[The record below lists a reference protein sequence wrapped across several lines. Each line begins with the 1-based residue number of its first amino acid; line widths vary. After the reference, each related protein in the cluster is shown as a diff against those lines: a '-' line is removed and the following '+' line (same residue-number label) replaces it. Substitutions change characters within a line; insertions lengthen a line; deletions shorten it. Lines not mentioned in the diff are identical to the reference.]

1 MLGMRFTHCAHS
13 YWYHHFVKY
22 KPPFPIQQMYFKK
35 KRKKCCLSLNKI
47 RILTEDSFLIYCW
60 FCLFCILQ
68 FLLPHPLHTLV
79 FTSIFFY
86 PSLLREII
94 RNFPEIILTFSMLL
108 SFFFFKI
115 QFFIIIIIIN
125 FFWILWGRGEKTLF
139 EFLFCTL
146 SPLHPPPKYYSST
159 DEKIFPALYC
169 QLHFGQYFKSHLQ
182 FWKKEKERKNLFNLR
197 GFDRQNFISDFPT
210 ALAVVSLES
219 SGKRK

>member
-108 SFFFFKI
+108 SFFFFKNTI
-115 QFFIIIIIIN
+115 FYYYYYYKFFLNSLGEGGKNIIWV
-125 FFWILWGRGEKTLF
+125 FVLYS
-139 EFLFCTL
+139 L
-146 SPLHPPPKYYSST
+146 SSAPPPQILFFNWREDLSCFILPT
-159 DEKIFPALYC
+159 A
-169 QLHFGQYFKSHLQ
+169 
-182 FWKKEKERKNLFNLR
+182 FWTVFQVPLAILKKRKRKKNLFNLR

>member
-108 SFFFFKI
+108 SFFFLKI

-125 FFWILWGRGEKTLF
+125 FF
-139 EFLFCTL
+139 
-146 SPLHPPPKYYSST
+146 
-159 DEKIFPALYC
+159 
-169 QLHFGQYFKSHLQ
+169 
-182 FWKKEKERKNLFNLR
+182 
-197 GFDRQNFISDFPT
+197 
-210 ALAVVSLES
+210 
-219 SGKRK
+219 

>member
-68 FLLPHPLHTLV
+68 FLLPHPLHTLI

-108 SFFFFKI
+108 SFFFLKI

-125 FFWILWGRGEKTLF
+125 FFWILWGRGEKHYLS
-139 EFLFCTL
+139 FCFVL
-146 SPLHPPPKYYSST
+146 SLLCTPPPNIILQLTRRSFLLYIANCILDSISSPT
-159 DEKIFPALYC
+159 CNFEK
-169 QLHFGQYFKSHLQ
+169 KK
-182 FWKKEKERKNLFNLR
+182 KKEKPL
-197 GFDRQNFISDFPT
+197 
-210 ALAVVSLES
+210 
-219 SGKRK
+219 

>member
-68 FLLPHPLHTLV
+68 FLLPHPLHTLI

-146 SPLHPPPKYYSST
+146 SPLHPPQILFFNWREDLSCFILPT
-159 DEKIFPALYC
+159 A
-169 QLHFGQYFKSHLQ
+169 
-182 FWKKEKERKNLFNLR
+182 FWTVFQVPLAILKKRKRKKNLFNLR

>member
-68 FLLPHPLHTLV
+68 FLLPHPLHTLI

-146 SPLHPPPKYYSST
+146 SPLHPPPPNIILQLTRRSFLLYIANCILDSISSPT
-159 DEKIFPALYC
+159 CNFEK
-169 QLHFGQYFKSHLQ
+169 KK
-182 FWKKEKERKNLFNLR
+182 KKEKPL
-197 GFDRQNFISDFPT
+197 
-210 ALAVVSLES
+210 
-219 SGKRK
+219 

>member
-108 SFFFFKI
+108 SFFFFKNTI
-115 QFFIIIIIIN
+115 FYYYYYYKFFLN
-125 FFWILWGRGEKTLF
+125 SLGEGGKTLF

-146 SPLHPPPKYYSST
+146 SPLHPPPNIILQLTRRSFLLYIANCILDSISSPT
-159 DEKIFPALYC
+159 CNFEK
-169 QLHFGQYFKSHLQ
+169 KK
-182 FWKKEKERKNLFNLR
+182 KKEKTSLISEDLTDKTLFL
-197 GFDRQNFISDFPT
+197 ISQLLLLLF
-210 ALAVVSLES
+210 L
-219 SGKRK
+219 

>member
-68 FLLPHPLHTLV
+68 FLLPHPLHTLI

-108 SFFFFKI
+108 SFFFFKNTI
-115 QFFIIIIIIN
+115 FYYYYYYKFFLNSLGEGGKNIIWVFVLYSLSSAPPPNIILQLTRRSFLLYIANCILDSISSPTCN
-125 FFWILWGRGEKTLF
+125 FEKKKKKEKTSLISEDLTDKTLF
-139 EFLFCTL
+139 LISQLLLLLFL
-146 SPLHPPPKYYSST
+146 
-159 DEKIFPALYC
+159 
-169 QLHFGQYFKSHLQ
+169 
-182 FWKKEKERKNLFNLR
+182 
-197 GFDRQNFISDFPT
+197 
-210 ALAVVSLES
+210 
-219 SGKRK
+219 

>member
-68 FLLPHPLHTLV
+68 FLLPHPLHTLI

-146 SPLHPPPKYYSST
+146 SPLHPPQ
-159 DEKIFPALYC
+159 I
-169 QLHFGQYFKSHLQ
+169 
-182 FWKKEKERKNLFNLR
+182 LFFNWREDLSC
-197 GFDRQNFISDFPT
+197 FILPT
-210 ALAVVSLES
+210 AFWTVFQVPLAILK
-219 SGKRK
+219 KRKRKKKPL

>member
-108 SFFFFKI
+108 SFFFFKNTI
-115 QFFIIIIIIN
+115 FYYYYYYKFFLNSLGEGGKNIIWV
-125 FFWILWGRGEKTLF
+125 FVLYS
-139 EFLFCTL
+139 L
-146 SPLHPPPKYYSST
+146 SSAPPPNIILQLTRRSFLLYIANCILDSISSPT
-159 DEKIFPALYC
+159 CNFEK
-169 QLHFGQYFKSHLQ
+169 KK
-182 FWKKEKERKNLFNLR
+182 KKEKPL
-197 GFDRQNFISDFPT
+197 
-210 ALAVVSLES
+210 
-219 SGKRK
+219 

>member
-125 FFWILWGRGEKTLF
+125 FFWILWGRGEKHYLS
-139 EFLFCTL
+139 FCFVL
-146 SPLHPPPKYYSST
+146 SLLCTPPPNIILQLTRRSFLLYIANCILDSISSPT
-159 DEKIFPALYC
+159 CNFEK
-169 QLHFGQYFKSHLQ
+169 KK
-182 FWKKEKERKNLFNLR
+182 KKEKPL
-197 GFDRQNFISDFPT
+197 
-210 ALAVVSLES
+210 
-219 SGKRK
+219 

>member
-108 SFFFFKI
+108 SFFFLKI

-146 SPLHPPPKYYSST
+146 SPLHPPQILFFNWREDLSCFILPT
-159 DEKIFPALYC
+159 A
-169 QLHFGQYFKSHLQ
+169 
-182 FWKKEKERKNLFNLR
+182 FWTVFQVPLAILKKRKRKKNLFNLR

>member
-146 SPLHPPPKYYSST
+146 SPLHPPPQ
-159 DEKIFPALYC
+159 I
-169 QLHFGQYFKSHLQ
+169 
-182 FWKKEKERKNLFNLR
+182 LFFNWREDLSC
-197 GFDRQNFISDFPT
+197 FILPT
-210 ALAVVSLES
+210 AFWTVFQVPLAILK
-219 SGKRK
+219 KRKRKKKPL

>member
-68 FLLPHPLHTLV
+68 FLLPHPLHTLI

-146 SPLHPPPKYYSST
+146 SPLHPPP
-159 DEKIFPALYC
+159 I
-169 QLHFGQYFKSHLQ
+169 
-182 FWKKEKERKNLFNLR
+182 LFFNWREDLSC
-197 GFDRQNFISDFPT
+197 FILPT
-210 ALAVVSLES
+210 AFWTVFQVPLAILK
-219 SGKRK
+219 KRKRKKKPL

>member
-108 SFFFFKI
+108 SFFFFKNTI
-115 QFFIIIIIIN
+115 FYYYYYYKFFLN
-125 FFWILWGRGEKTLF
+125 SLGRGEKTLF

-146 SPLHPPPKYYSST
+146 SPLHPPPPNIILQLTRRSFLLYIANCILDSISSPT
-159 DEKIFPALYC
+159 CNFEK
-169 QLHFGQYFKSHLQ
+169 KK
-182 FWKKEKERKNLFNLR
+182 KKEKPL
-197 GFDRQNFISDFPT
+197 
-210 ALAVVSLES
+210 
-219 SGKRK
+219 

>member
-68 FLLPHPLHTLV
+68 FLLPHPLHTLI

-146 SPLHPPPKYYSST
+146 SPLHPPPNIILQLTRRSFLLYIANCILDSISSPT
-159 DEKIFPALYC
+159 CNFEK
-169 QLHFGQYFKSHLQ
+169 KK
-182 FWKKEKERKNLFNLR
+182 KKEKTSLISEDLTDKTLFL
-197 GFDRQNFISDFPT
+197 ISQLLLLLF
-210 ALAVVSLES
+210 L
-219 SGKRK
+219 

>member
-108 SFFFFKI
+108 SFFFLKI

-146 SPLHPPPKYYSST
+146 SPLHPPPNIILQLTRRSFLLYIANCILDSISSPT
-159 DEKIFPALYC
+159 CNFEK
-169 QLHFGQYFKSHLQ
+169 KK
-182 FWKKEKERKNLFNLR
+182 KKEKPL
-197 GFDRQNFISDFPT
+197 
-210 ALAVVSLES
+210 
-219 SGKRK
+219 

>member
-108 SFFFFKI
+108 SFFFFKNTI
-115 QFFIIIIIIN
+115 FYYYYYYKFFLN
-125 FFWILWGRGEKTLF
+125 SLGEGGKTLF

-182 FWKKEKERKNLFNLR
+182 F
-197 GFDRQNFISDFPT
+197 
-210 ALAVVSLES
+210 
-219 SGKRK
+219 

>member
-68 FLLPHPLHTLV
+68 FLLPHPLHTLI

-146 SPLHPPPKYYSST
+146 SPLHPPPPP
-159 DEKIFPALYC
+159 I
-169 QLHFGQYFKSHLQ
+169 
-182 FWKKEKERKNLFNLR
+182 LFFNWREDLSC
-197 GFDRQNFISDFPT
+197 FILPT
-210 ALAVVSLES
+210 AFWTVFQVPLAILK
-219 SGKRK
+219 KRKRKKKPL

>member
-108 SFFFFKI
+108 SFFFLKI

-125 FFWILWGRGEKTLF
+125 FFWILWGRGEKHYLSFCFVLSLLCTPPQILF
-139 EFLFCTL
+139 FNWREDL
-146 SPLHPPPKYYSST
+146 S
-159 DEKIFPALYC
+159 C
-169 QLHFGQYFKSHLQ
+169 
-182 FWKKEKERKNLFNLR
+182 
-197 GFDRQNFISDFPT
+197 FILPT
-210 ALAVVSLES
+210 AFWTVFQVPLAILK
-219 SGKRK
+219 KRKRKKKPL

>member
-108 SFFFFKI
+108 SFFFFKNTI
-115 QFFIIIIIIN
+115 FYYYYYYKFFLNSLGEGGKNIIWVFVLYSLSSAPPPPNIILQLTRRSFLLYIANCILDSISSPTCN
-125 FFWILWGRGEKTLF
+125 FEKKKKKEKTSLISEDLTDKTLF
-139 EFLFCTL
+139 LISQLLLLLFL
-146 SPLHPPPKYYSST
+146 
-159 DEKIFPALYC
+159 
-169 QLHFGQYFKSHLQ
+169 
-182 FWKKEKERKNLFNLR
+182 
-197 GFDRQNFISDFPT
+197 
-210 ALAVVSLES
+210 
-219 SGKRK
+219 

>member
-108 SFFFFKI
+108 SFFFLKI

-146 SPLHPPPKYYSST
+146 SPLHPPPNIILQLTRRSFLLYIANCILDSISSPT
-159 DEKIFPALYC
+159 CNFEK
-169 QLHFGQYFKSHLQ
+169 KK
-182 FWKKEKERKNLFNLR
+182 KKEKTSLISEDLTDKTLFL
-197 GFDRQNFISDFPT
+197 ISQLLLLLF
-210 ALAVVSLES
+210 L
-219 SGKRK
+219 

>member
-68 FLLPHPLHTLV
+68 FLLPHPLHTLI

-146 SPLHPPPKYYSST
+146 SPLHPPPNIILQLTRRSFLLYIANCILDSISSPT
-159 DEKIFPALYC
+159 CNFEK
-169 QLHFGQYFKSHLQ
+169 KK
-182 FWKKEKERKNLFNLR
+182 KKEKPL
-197 GFDRQNFISDFPT
+197 
-210 ALAVVSLES
+210 
-219 SGKRK
+219 